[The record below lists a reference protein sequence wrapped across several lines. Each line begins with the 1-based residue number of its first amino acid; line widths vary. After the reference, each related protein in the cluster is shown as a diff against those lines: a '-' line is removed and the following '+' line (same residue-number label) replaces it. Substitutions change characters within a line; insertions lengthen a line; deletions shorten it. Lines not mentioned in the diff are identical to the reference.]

1 MANSCFGAVVLIVLL
16 VAVAVF
22 LLTPHD
28 RVSVAFHSAPAP
40 LWSTSQR

>member
-22 LLTPHD
+22 LLAPHE
-28 RVSVAFHSAPAP
+28 RVATAFHSAPT

>member
-1 MANSCFGAVVLIVLL
+1 MANSCFGAVVLIMLL

-28 RVSVAFHSAPAP
+28 RVNTAFHSAPAS

>member
-28 RVSVAFHSAPAP
+28 RVSTASHSAAAP
-40 LWSTSQR
+40 LWSSSQR

>member
-22 LLTPHD
+22 LLTPHE
-28 RVSVAFHSAPAP
+28 RASTASHGTPAP
-40 LWSTSQR
+40 LWSTTQR

>member
-1 MANSCFGAVVLIVLL
+1 MGNSCFGALVLIVLL

-22 LLTPHD
+22 VLTPHD
-28 RVSVAFHSAPAP
+28 RVATAFHSAPT

>member
-22 LLTPHD
+22 LLAPHE
-28 RVSVAFHSAPAP
+28 RTSTASHGAPAP
-40 LWSTSQR
+40 LWSATQR

>member
-22 LLTPHD
+22 LLAPHD
-28 RVSVAFHSAPAP
+28 RVSMASHGASAP
-40 LWSTSQR
+40 LWASQR